1 MVFLWFSYGFPIKTS
16 IFLWFSYGFSSF
28 FSTRNPRSSTE
39 ESASAGLA
47 ARKRRDKRVT
57 RVATGLL
64 QEPARDGMGWIQRYD
79 IYFIIFQKGWWF
91 NHQ

>member
-1 MVFLWFSYGFPIKTS
+1 MGFRHFSPP
-16 IFLWFSYGFSSF
+16 F
-28 FSTRNPRSSTE
+28 FPRSSTE

-64 QEPARDGMGWIQRYD
+64 QEPARDGMGWDGMGFLWFYRDKYG
-79 IYFIIFQKGWWF
+79 FI
-91 NHQ
+91 